1 MAVPALNYTKEIE
14 KILGSYENNEKSR
27 GEPACVSN
35 KIKATSLSR
44 NWKNSLEE
52 LVYAIPYAL
61 SVKKLISDQHRF
73 RVYIYRRLIKTFT
86 LALAVPIKFQNKSA
100 ATTFPLMSCLS

>member
-27 GEPACVSN
+27 GETACVSN

-44 NWKNSLEE
+44 KWKTLLKSSFM
-52 LVYAIPYAL
+52 P
-61 SVKKLISDQHRF
+61 F
-73 RVYIYRRLIKTFT
+73 RMP
-86 LALAVPIKFQNKSA
+86 LA
-100 ATTFPLMSCLS
+100 